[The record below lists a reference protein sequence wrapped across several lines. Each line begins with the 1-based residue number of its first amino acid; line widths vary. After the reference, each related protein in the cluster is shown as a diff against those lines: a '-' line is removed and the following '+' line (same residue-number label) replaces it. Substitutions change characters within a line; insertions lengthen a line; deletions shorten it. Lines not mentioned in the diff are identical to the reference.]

1 MLLTLNYVGVDES
14 WTVLD
19 VSWKVEVAATQNS
32 SAGVTALDPKGRL
45 ASFLT
50 CKKTDALSH
59 LTRTSF
65 PYVDF
70 NLSHYETS
78 HKIVRL
84 KKGPAKGNF
93 HPPKWFAPRWE
104 LPDVN
109 VCWPFLNLALPRTRS
124 RLSDK
129 EDRKCVRTEEESVQT
144 ALTGSS
150 SESLEVLHI

>member
-84 KKGPAKGNF
+84 KKVQQRATF
-93 HPPKWFAPRWE
+93 TLLSDS
-104 LPDVN
+104 LPDESFLMWMCADLSSTSHSREQDPDCQIKRTAN
-109 VCWPFLNLALPRTRS
+109 V
-124 RLSDK
+124 
-129 EDRKCVRTEEESVQT
+129 SVQRKSRYRQRLQ
-144 ALTGSS
+144 A
-150 SESLEVLHI
+150 VLQSH